1 MSTELGF
8 DYSCFVQP
16 SITPAQ
22 AQGWY
27 NAGLRR
33 CGLAMDSS
41 DATYTSAQALTAAG
55 ITLGAYR
62 ELSGPSQ
69 YQTQVQDAAKG
80 MARLAAIQIYC
91 DILWLTAED
100 TSLGTRS
107 NRDVLGRRLIGLPR
121 TSIAVPHD
129 AQGILVTGLHNAV
142 DAAGGLAVGI
152 YTGAWVWGPYYGNST
167 DFAHLP
173 LWHAG
178 YDGNAAIEDV
188 NYGGWKMPYA
198 HQYASPVSVAGSVGL
213 DLEVWTVS
221 GEAPTPPSDPLAG
234 LSSRVTTLE
243 GQVATILARLANV
256 KGDL

>member
-22 AQGWY
+22 EQGWY

-107 NRDVLGRRLIGLPR
+107 NRDVLVRRLNGMQRPTITAP
-121 TSIAVPHD
+121 PHS
-129 AQGILVTGLHNAV
+129 QRILV
-142 DAAGGLAVGI
+142 
-152 YTGAWVWGPYYGNST
+152 S
-167 DFAHLP
+167 
-173 LWHAG
+173 
-178 YDGNAAIEDV
+178 
-188 NYGGWKMPYA
+188 
-198 HQYASPVSVAGSVGL
+198 
-213 DLEVWTVS
+213 
-221 GEAPTPPSDPLAG
+221 
-234 LSSRVTTLE
+234 
-243 GQVATILARLANV
+243 
-256 KGDL
+256 